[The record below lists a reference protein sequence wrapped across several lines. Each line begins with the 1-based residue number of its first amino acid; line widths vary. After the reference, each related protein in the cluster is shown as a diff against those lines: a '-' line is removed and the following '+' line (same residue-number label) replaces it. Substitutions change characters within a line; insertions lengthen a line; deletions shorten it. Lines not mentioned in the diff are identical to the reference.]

1 MRLTASPCPPGFDG
15 RGTPELDPAATVDV
29 TIDVVVAEATVS
41 DAVPEEPAGVSGAEV
56 ETGFVGAGDE
66 RIICVGTRLTK

>member
-1 MRLTASPCPPGFDG
+1 M
-15 RGTPELDPAATVDV
+15 
-29 TIDVVVAEATVS
+29 VAEATVS
-41 DAVPEEPAGVSGAEV
+41 DAVPEEPAGVSGTEV